1 MTALELVTAL
11 RERGWHCTDLVTIPD
26 RRSRG
31 EQFTVTVEDDTV
43 LIQVKSRRVEMSP
56 QRDWSSPT
64 MAHHEKLAD
73 RISTWLNEVR
83 QRRREAQAELRV
95 EQWRAE
101 RQARESRASMD
112 GVTVALQAVGF
123 RVTVDGVTDEKLD
136 AVIEAIRAALEAAS

>member
-26 RRSRG
+26 RRSHG

-73 RISTWLNEVR
+73 HISTWLDEVR
-83 QRRREAQAELRV
+83 GRRIEA
-95 EQWRAE
+95 RAE
-101 RQARESRASMD
+101 QEAERLIASRRMRASAASAGD
-112 GVTVALQAVGF
+112 VVVITKPVGF
-123 RVTVDGVTDEKLD
+123 GVMVQVPDEKLD
-136 AVIEAIRAALEAAS
+136 AVIRAIRTALEAAS